1 MGLALI
7 AKWKNLKSTYKLAFL
22 STMLIGLL
30 VHFYKFTNT
39 LLNHDSLY
47 HFYTP
52 QNMTASGR
60 WFLSTACG
68 ISSYYDL
75 PWVNGILS
83 LFYIALTAVI
93 LVALFRIVN
102 PIVILLTAGLL
113 VTFPGTTETLFFNFT
128 ADGFFLAM
136 LLAAFG
142 AYLIRIKDTPTKW
155 QECLLSAICLCLSC
169 GIYQAYVSFALI
181 LSLCHLVYELLENRH
196 SDKAYLHWIR
206 RQVLTYSAAMIAYF
220 LIWKLCLHV
229 QGIVPNDY
237 QGISQVASFHLDSP
251 VQGLMNAVKFFI
263 LFFVQW
269 NVLEH
274 GFTLYS
280 ILHILFLIV
289 MVLGILYAVI
299 RTRLYKR
306 KLHLVL
312 FCLAAVALVPF
323 SCIWCII
330 STTVNYR
337 PMMLLCFVLLFILTA
352 IVYDRWFKPKWSN
365 LAGLLLTLIILHNGL
380 LANISYYNMHLCNE
394 RTYAESVQ
402 LMTRINHYT
411 SEYDIAQI
419 AIMGNRRLDVQ
430 LLFWNEDTKSQ
441 TRNAAT
447 HILATG
453 LETTLLFDEPHTMF
467 YLQNIHGLD
476 IPFDTET
483 DYSQYPAVQSMECW
497 PSESSFLVIDNTLII
512 KIGPTP

>member
-1 MGLALI
+1 
-7 AKWKNLKSTYKLAFL
+7 
-22 STMLIGLL
+22 
-30 VHFYKFTNT
+30 
-39 LLNHDSLY
+39 
-47 HFYTP
+47 
-52 QNMTASGR
+52 
-60 WFLSTACG
+60 
-68 ISSYYDL
+68 
-75 PWVNGILS
+75 
-83 LFYIALTAVI
+83 
-93 LVALFRIVN
+93 
-102 PIVILLTAGLL
+102 
-113 VTFPGTTETLFFNFT
+113 
-128 ADGFFLAM
+128 
-136 LLAAFG
+136 
-142 AYLIRIKDTPTKW
+142 
-155 QECLLSAICLCLSC
+155 
-169 GIYQAYVSFALI
+169 
-181 LSLCHLVYELLENRH
+181 
-196 SDKAYLHWIR
+196 
-206 RQVLTYSAAMIAYF
+206 
-220 LIWKLCLHV
+220 
-229 QGIVPNDY
+229 
-237 QGISQVASFHLDSP
+237 
-251 VQGLMNAVKFFI
+251 
-263 LFFVQW
+263 
-269 NVLEH
+269 
-274 GFTLYS
+274 
-280 ILHILFLIV
+280 